1 MPDANGTNTHDMF
14 DDAGFAMET
23 LLEDLL
29 RVAARQP
36 KRLQPFQKLISNLQE
51 TPEGR
56 ALIPKELEML
66 WKAVE
71 QALAK

>member
-1 MPDANGTNTHDMF
+1 MPNANGAKTHDMF
-14 DDAGFAMET
+14 DNAGFAMET

-36 KRLQPFQKLISNLQE
+36 QRLEPFQKLISILQE

-56 ALIPKELEML
+56 ALIPKDLEML

-71 QALAK
+71 QVLAK